1 MAGRT
6 VVFDVETHSSRLLY
20 TMPPEEFVRLAG
32 YKWADESEVHL
43 TTDINELR
51 EVILSARWV
60 IGHNIHAFD
69 LKAVFGPQS
78 DIPLELADEGRVY
91 DTWVHAPL
99 VLPAPSVYTNRFG
112 AKSKATKPEELKKF
126 YGLDELAHQ
135 LGVAGKTDNLK
146 DLANRFPAE
155 GYSIPITGSDRSFEV
170 SAEEAAFG
178 AIPVDDPDYRE
189 YLRGDVLASEAVAR
203 ALLKHGPLDEYAMRE
218 QRIAARA
225 AVISSNGVR
234 VDIQRAEDRV
244 AALAARR
251 EEIMTRLQR
260 DYGMPSDG
268 LAPWDTDQGKKA
280 IMRALADC
288 GITPDTVDWPKT
300 PLWEKR
306 DEELAKSRAKEKKL
320 REDIRRWKEELENG
334 GLPKR
339 SLDARRRWI
348 SIAEERLRNLSENPL
363 PPAFGLSLSG
373 ETLTELTKGTP
384 AEDLGRALAE
394 LKGQRSLAQLTLDS
408 LHPDGKVHPQITM
421 LQRSGRWSTTEPGLT
436 VWGSRTKAL
445 SEDKAYFIP
454 DSPDEALLEIDYSNA
469 DARVV
474 AWLSGDRRYAERF
487 EPGADGHLINAWAA
501 WGRDFVG
508 EERDENGELTGKT
521 KVYRDRAKAPGHG
534 WNYNM
539 GPVTM
544 SKTTGIPLEECKRF
558 KANMDSTFSRVTSW
572 KKSSIREAQRTG
584 YVTNP
589 WGRKMFVEKG
599 REFTQAPALKGQSGT
614 REVVCDALLSFSY
627 PALRKVKAQIH
638 DALLFSVP
646 RARFEECKKYLLDK
660 MVTNKEAT
668 PGGQPMEFPAKA
680 GPPGDNWQDA
690 AH

>member
-6 VVFDVETHSSRLLY
+6 VTFDVETHSSRLLY

-146 DLANRFPAE
+146 DLAKRYPAE
-155 GYSIPITGSDRSFEV
+155 SYSIPITGSDRSFEV

-178 AIPVDDPDYRE
+178 TIPVDDPDYRE

-339 SLDARRRWI
+339 SLEARRRWI

-394 LKGQRSLAQLTLDS
+394 LKGQRSLAQLALDS
-408 LHPDGKVHPQITM
+408 LHPDGKVHPNITM

-436 VWGSRTKAL
+436 IWGSRTEEL
-445 SEDKAYFIP
+445 SVDKAYFIP

-474 AWLSGDRRYAERF
+474 AWLSGDRKYAERF
-487 EPGADGHLINAWAA
+487 EPGADGHLINAWTA
-501 WGRDFVG
+501 WGRDVVG
-508 EERDENGELTGKT
+508 VDKNDPTT
-521 KVYRDRAKAPGHG
+521 KAYRSKAKALGHG
-534 WNYNM
+534 WSY
-539 GPVTM
+539 GAGA
-544 SKTTGIPLEECKRF
+544 KTLSEQSGLSYEDAKRF
-558 KANMDSTFSRVTSW
+558 CDRMAAAYKRLMRWQDAAR
-572 KKSSIREAQRTG
+572 REAQQFG

-589 WGRKMFVEKG
+589 WGRKMYIEKG

-627 PALRKVKAQIH
+627 PALRSVKAQIH
-638 DALLFSVP
+638 DALLFSV
-646 RARFEECKKYLLDK
+646 RRDRFEACRDYLLSK
-660 MVTNKEAT
+660 METKKPPT
-668 PGGQPMEFPAKA
+668 PGGQPMEFPAEA
-680 GPPGDNWQDA
+680 GPPGDNWQAA